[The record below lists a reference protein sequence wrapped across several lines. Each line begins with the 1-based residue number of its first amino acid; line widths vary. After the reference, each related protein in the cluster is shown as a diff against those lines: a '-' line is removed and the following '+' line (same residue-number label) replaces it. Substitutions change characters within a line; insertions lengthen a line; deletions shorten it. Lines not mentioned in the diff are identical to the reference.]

1 MSAREPTGTYGY
13 AAVGVQD
20 KLYIWAGY
28 RNVKT
33 STLETFNV
41 SALKWEQP
49 RQLNGSIPDGLWN
62 AAVTSDGEC
71 AYTHG
76 GLLSDSTRLN
86 SLHEINTRTLQC
98 RKLLPNSSSH
108 APQKTHGCCMVY
120 FRKKLVV
127 YGGIAKQTCT
137 NDLHVFDL
145 DTSEY
150 GSINLYSRIG
160 SGA

>member
-1 MSAREPTGTYGY
+1 MSARQPTGRSRH

-20 KLYIWAGY
+20 KLFIWGGY
-28 RNVKT
+28 GNVKT

-49 RQLNGSIPDGLWN
+49 RQLNGSLPDRLID
-62 AAVTSDGEC
+62 AAVTSDSEY

-76 GLLSDSTRLN
+76 GLFGSNFT
-86 SLHEINTRTLQC
+86 HEINTRTLQC
-98 RKLLPNSSSH
+98 RELLPNSSSH

-150 GSINLYSRIG
+150 VYSRIG